1 MKVWILFLT
10 TAFALTFAATSCS
23 KDDDSGGLMPEE
35 ENQEPVLGEMSISDL
50 SAPIRCVFTSLE
62 DAENGCDPIWNLY
75 FYDQMYVSRPDYS
88 DIESHIQI
96 PESFF
101 GKTIDLTQP
110 LDQEANPQQ
119 QMSIFIRFKRDLQQ
133 LILLYHDNRISVL
146 NSIDGLSTVVRG
158 TLRIDRNGNW
168 FVIEM
173 TTDLSDGQTAA
184 IHWCGPVI

>member
-1 MKVWILFLT
+1 
-10 TAFALTFAATSCS
+10 
-23 KDDDSGGLMPEE
+23 MPEE

-50 SAPIRCVFTSLE
+50 SAPIRCVFTQLE

-75 FYDQMYVSRPDYS
+75 FYEQTYISRPDHS

-119 QMSIFIRFKRDLQQ
+119 KMSIFIRFERYLQQ
-133 LILLYHDNRISVL
+133 LILFFHDNRISVL

-158 TLRIDRNGNW
+158 NLRMDRNGDQ

-173 TTDLSDGQTAA
+173 TLDLSDGQTAA